1 MSSILSNLF
10 SSTESS
16 LINCTAS
23 CAGGVVILTDFR
35 VRGTSEVAA
44 NLRAFC
50 TVLAKLSPKAWSLRK
65 CCIS

>member
-10 SSTESS
+10 SNPEFS
-16 LINCTAS
+16 LISCTAS

-35 VRGTSEVAA
+35 VRGTSVVTA

-50 TVLAKLSPKAWSLRK
+50 TVLAKVSPKA
-65 CCIS
+65 